1 MSLLTLKKGEVKS
14 FLLFF
19 IAIVWLGFLIFFF
32 QLNNPYIYPDSF
44 LYIAITKT
52 LNFFSLS
59 GTFNGYQYTTDY
71 LTLLK
76 PGASLYVFF
85 ISFLGPFV
93 SVFHLML
100 LFGATYFLWAACK
113 DKISRFSLFFVL
125 SLLVI
130 NGNVIYWLGRFG
142 TETITI
148 FLTALVIYFTL
159 KKQQIF
165 IIIAAILLLL
175 SIRPEFIVLA
185 PLLFA
190 LREFNKNQIFTVVGY
205 IFAFAFPMAVIT
217 GEYTEFLF
225 KVLFPFTVVTIFV
238 VVYYRF
244 KDKIEPIISKYQHL
258 LGYIFSGL
266 ALYYIGQLFY
276 KNIVDPN
283 FKLTYAAVSIVIIIM
298 LPLIITFIA
307 SLFVKVTQQNIRLR
321 VFSLFI
327 IFGLYV
333 IYSQKTLDNYRYF
346 INVVP
351 FMLFSIILVIDDI
364 IVFIKQ
370 SVLVVT
376 LFYVLFMGVLYMVL
390 PLSILRTN
398 YWINRMGTITE
409 DKSYTVY
416 SSTPFITANA
426 GYNSKDICKEQNYS
440 ASPKTI
446 YILDG
451 YVEETCPEAA
461 EKVKSLFS
469 EYRRHRFIAEGDVE
483 LGRYTSKNE
492 VSEFYVIE

>member
-19 IAIVWLGFLIFFF
+19 IAIVWLGFLVFFF

-52 LNFFSLS
+52 LNFFSLT
-59 GTFNGYQYTTDY
+59 GNFNGYQYSTDY

-85 ISFLGPFV
+85 ISFLGPFI
-93 SVFHLML
+93 SIFHLL
-100 LFGATYFLWAACK
+100 LLIGATYFLWSACK
-113 DKISRFSLFFVL
+113 DKISRFSLFFIL

-142 TETITI
+142 TETVTI
-148 FLTALVIYFTL
+148 FLASLVIYFTL
-159 KKQQIF
+159 RKQQTF
-165 IIIAAILLLL
+165 LIIIAVLLLL

-190 LREFNKNQIFTVVGY
+190 LREFNKIQILTATAY
-205 IFAFAFPMAVIT
+205 IFLFALPVAVVT
-217 GEYTEFLF
+217 GEYSEFLF
-225 KVLFPFTVVTIFV
+225 KVLLPFV
-238 VVYYRF
+238 VVAGFVVIYYKF
-244 KDKIEPIISKYQHL
+244 KDKIESFVNKHQHI
-258 LGYIFSGL
+258 LGYIFLGL
-266 ALYYIGQLFY
+266 FVYYIGQLFY

-283 FKLTYAAVSIVIIIM
+283 FKLTYSAVSIVIIIM
-298 LPLIITFIA
+298 LPLIITFVA
-307 SLFVKVTQQNIRLR
+307 SLFVKVTQENIRLR
-321 VFSLFI
+321 LFSLFI
-327 IFGLYV
+327 ILGLYV

-351 FMLFSIILVIDDI
+351 FMLFSIILVIDEI
-364 IVFIKQ
+364 IAFVKQ
-370 SVLVVT
+370 GALLVT
-376 LFYVLFMGVLYMVL
+376 LFYVLFLGLLYLVL

-398 YWINRMGTITE
+398 YWIDRITTITD
-409 DKSYTVY
+409 DKSYTIY
-416 SSTPFITANA
+416 SSTPFVTANA
-426 GYNSKDICKEQNYS
+426 GYNSKDICKEQNFS
-440 ASPKTI
+440 ALSKTI

-451 YVEETCPEAA
+451 FVEETCPEAA
-461 EKVKSLFS
+461 KKVKTLFS
-469 EYRRHRFIAEGDVE
+469 EYRKHRYVAEGDVE